1 MHVPEHGSAVVE
13 GGSRPRRGVPRGY
26 SEGGST
32 ETPRDLRRVAVPS
45 SRAGLSEVWRISRG
59 DPSLE
64 YPRGTRGAAAA
75 RQHGRSRP
83 PPPRRCRAPARTI
96 QAPHPRRA
104 GADDPVVDSRA
115 ARHGVLARV
124 LRRVE
129 VVVAPEAAPARAPHV
144 LGDLRVVRDHR
155 RRRGARREVEVAP
168 DHPQS
173 LRVVIVAPRLGL
185 LRRVRRGRAARGRE
199 RDDRAAA
206 GFEDAPELAER
217 LARVGQELRR
227 AFEHHGVEGPV
238 GVPERRSSPRNI
250 RVPAAAFIFST
261 EHPRPGHGVAATR
274 LRNIRAANARQR
286 RAAEQR
292 RARDPLHV
300 LGRGPELL
308 AAVRRDVRLA
318 GAGAVDF

>member
-1 MHVPEHGSAVVE
+1 MLRR
-13 GGSRPRRGVPRGY
+13 RPRDGRLFGRIPGRVLLDHPEQPRRAQSLVVLVHLLRGP
-26 SEGGST
+26 E
-32 ETPRDLRRVAVPS
+32 RRVA
-45 SRAGLSEVWRISRG
+45 L
-59 DPSLE
+59 L
-64 YPRGTRGAAAA
+64 
-75 RQHGRSRP
+75 
-83 PPPRRCRAPARTI
+83 
-96 QAPHPRRA
+96 RRA
-104 GADDPVVDSRA
+104 GRRRHVQGAVRLDHEQRRPRLREFGRG
-115 ARHGVLARV
+115 ARELRGGVLARV

-238 GVPERRSSPRNI
+238 GV
-250 RVPAAAFIFST
+250 
-261 EHPRPGHGVAATR
+261 
-274 LRNIRAANARQR
+274 RQR